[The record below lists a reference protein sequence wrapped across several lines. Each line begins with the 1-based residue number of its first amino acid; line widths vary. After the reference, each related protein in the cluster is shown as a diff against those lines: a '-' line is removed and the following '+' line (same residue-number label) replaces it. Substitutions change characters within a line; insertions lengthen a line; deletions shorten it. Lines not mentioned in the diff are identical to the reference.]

1 MFNIKA
7 EHTGTTLSIALEGVL
22 DTQAAPKL
30 EELINEKIADATEVK
45 FDLVNLEYLTS
56 AGLRVLLTAQ
66 QEMEDKD
73 GLMTL
78 SNVNDEI
85 MEIFDMTGFTD
96 VLTIV

>member
-7 EHTGTTLSIALEGVL
+7 ELTGTTLSIALEGVL

-66 QEMEDKD
+66 QEMEAKD